1 VKDEEYPGP
10 IYASLMRLEAEGIL
24 IPCAS
29 QSIEIREGNV
39 IRGKPGKELITLECL
54 KE

>member
-1 VKDEEYPGP
+1 
-10 IYASLMRLEAEGIL
+10 MRLEAEGIL

-39 IRGKPGKELITLECL
+39 IRGKPGKERITLECL